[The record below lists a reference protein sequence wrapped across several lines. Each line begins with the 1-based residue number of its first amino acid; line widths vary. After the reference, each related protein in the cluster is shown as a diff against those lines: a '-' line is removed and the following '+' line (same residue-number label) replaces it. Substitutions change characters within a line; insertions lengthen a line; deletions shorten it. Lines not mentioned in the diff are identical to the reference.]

1 MNFISFAL
9 MGGIIQSG
17 AHLTKDGAEQ
27 LLDIYSKMNS
37 NRSWLE
43 KYNFMSTHTINVTF
57 EWLQGFIDGDG
68 SFTTWVGLSSP
79 TRKTRHNVLQ
89 LFLEIKQ
96 NTHDVRLLQCI
107 IDFLEI
113 GSIKPK
119 FDIYDPIEIQT
130 GPRGRGLLVLSW
142 FEKQLKLL
150 DLLINIQWWLPND

>member
-9 MGGIIQSG
+9 MAGIIESG

-37 NRSWLE
+37 KRSWIE
-43 KYNFMSTHTINVTF
+43 KFNLMSTHILNVTF

-68 SFTTWVGLSSP
+68 SFTTFFPTSWGSVGLSSP

-96 NTHDVRLLQCI
+96 NTHDVRLL
-107 IDFLEI
+107 LRV
-113 GSIKPK
+113 SL
-119 FDIYDPIEIQT
+119 T
-130 GPRGRGLLVLSW
+130 S
-142 FEKQLKLL
+142 
-150 DLLINIQWWLPND
+150 